1 MSSRRSLNKETED
14 RLSSFGQRLQ
24 SLSDSFYS
32 NILQDSKEQK
42 PQVKSAQEFEHLR
55 TSECEDFTFDEC
67 SISRVTSND
76 DFSFTFHSIEQ
87 PKTLKSRK
95 HQVQHK
101 HLCVSVQ

>member
-1 MSSRRSLNKETED
+1 MSSHRSVNKQNEN
-14 RLSSFGQRLQ
+14 RLSSFGERLQ

-32 NILQDSKEQK
+32 NILQDSKEEK
-42 PQVKSAQEFEHLR
+42 PQVKSAQQFEHLR

-87 PKTLKSRK
+87 PKTRKSRK
-95 HQVQHK
+95 HQVQ
-101 HLCVSVQ
+101 Q